1 LLESE
6 GRLETAVGL
15 LTEFLSVVADLE
27 RNVSLISSQ
36 QDSRKVRGDLAK
48 FRSQGTQLLKQLHQ
62 ILAQKFAGEER
73 IRHERLLEQ
82 FNSAAK
88 RFNELVQKSASLER
102 TYALSASP
110 AAEPED
116 LLSDV
121 GAPQLGSWG
130 SKKQLPL
137 PKQQQQLVQR
147 QNSDVDAMLVDETN
161 REWQQLE
168 GDLAMLADVM
178 KDVREMVGDQGEKLD
193 ETESNVK
200 VADVKVDQ
208 GVGELKAAYE
218 YKQGS
223 RKKLC
228 CIIICCLLVT
238 VLIVAGVIL
247 AIYFLVIRK

>member
-1 LLESE
+1 
-6 GRLETAVGL
+6 
-15 LTEFLSVVADLE
+15 
-27 RNVSLISSQ
+27 
-36 QDSRKVRGDLAK
+36 
-48 FRSQGTQLLKQLHQ
+48 
-62 ILAQKFAGEER
+62 
-73 IRHERLLEQ
+73 
-82 FNSAAK
+82 
-88 RFNELVQKSASLER
+88 
-102 TYALSASP
+102 
-110 AAEPED
+110 
-116 LLSDV
+116 
-121 GAPQLGSWG
+121 
-130 SKKQLPL
+130 
-137 PKQQQQLVQR
+137 
-147 QNSDVDAMLVDETN
+147 MLVDETN